1 MMKKAFSKIYLAL
14 VYLFLY
20 APIFV
25 LIVFSFND
33 SKSKSHFTGFSLRWY
48 EELFENEMIMSSL
61 LNTLVLALISSI
73 IATLIG
79 TLAAIGIYSMK
90 KRARSAIMAVTNM
103 PMVNPEV
110 VTGISM
116 MLLFVFVASIFD
128 IQQGFYSVLIAHITF
143 NLPYVILSVLPKLYQ
158 VNINTFEAA
167 LDLGCTPRQ
176 AFFKVIIPEIM
187 PGIFSGFLM
196 AVTLSLD
203 DFLISYFTSG
213 SDFQTLPV
221 TIYSMLKKQV
231 PPSLNALSALLFLAV
246 LIILLISNISAIRK
260 EKAQMRH

>member
-1 MMKKAFSKIYLAL
+1 MKKAFSKIYLGII
-14 VYLFLY
+14 YLFLY

-25 LIVFSFND
+25 LIVFSFNE
-33 SKSKSHFTGFSLRWY
+33 SKSKSNFTGFSLRWY
-48 EELFENEMIMSSL
+48 EELFENELIMTSL
-61 LNTLVLALISSI
+61 VNTLVLALISSI
-73 IATLIG
+73 IATVIG
-79 TLAAIGIYSMK
+79 TMAAIGIYSMK
-90 KRARSAIMAVTNM
+90 KRARNAIMSVTNM

-143 NLPYVILSVLPKLYQ
+143 NLPYVILNVLPKLYQ
-158 VNINTFEAA
+158 VNSNLFEAA

-176 AFFKVIIPEIM
+176 AFWKVILPEIM
-187 PGIFSGFLM
+187 PGVFSGFLM
-196 AVTLSLD
+196 AITLSLD

-221 TIYSMLKKQV
+221 TIYSMLRKQV
-231 PPSLNALSALLFLAV
+231 PPSLNALSALMFVAV
-246 LIILLISNISAIRK
+246 LVILLISNITAIRK
-260 EKAQMRH
+260 EKAQMRR